1 MCGITGWRSFT
12 ERIEKGTL
20 RKMAGAIAHRGPD
33 SDGFY
38 IDDGIGL
45 GFRRLAIIDLSPKG
59 NQPMTSTTGKSTI
72 IFNGEI
78 YNYQELRNLDILRS
92 YKFRSATDTEA
103 IMALYEVVG
112 EKCVEY
118 LRGMFAFAIWDS
130 EKKKLFIA
138 RDRLGKKPV
147 YYYYAHGTFLFA
159 SEIKALLEHP
169 ALQERTVNDTAL
181 QLYLK
186 YGYVP
191 APYSIF
197 NEIRKLPAA
206 NTLTLDRQGQLH
218 TSEYWDL
225 DFNMKTPLNFQ
236 AAAVQLR
243 KMIEDSVQLRMIS
256 DVPLGAFLSGG
267 VDSSAVVATMAKFS
281 TKPVKTFSIGFEDR
295 NYDELSFAKIVAE
308 KYGTEHHEH
317 VLKPDF
323 FKDMPS
329 IMRYFDEPFADGS
342 AIPTYYIAKATR
354 QHVTVALN
362 GDGGDENFAG
372 YDRYM
377 NSMRARFIRIPR
389 LPQSDVPRTGVLRKI
404 ELLGMTQEER
414 YHSLHTAFE
423 PAHLGYGALPK
434 FHHYAK
440 QKLLLDKWMYADIKT
455 YLPDDLLVKVDRA
468 TMANSLEGRSPLL
481 DHKLMEFSASLP
493 PEWKLKGT
501 ETKII
506 FKHAVKDLLPKEIL
520 MKKKQGFAV
529 PINAWM
535 TKDWFSYTEAELMQ
549 SKLLQDRLKVRKL
562 LDLQKQGKPYGYR
575 LWNLL
580 MLREWE
586 KNYLVASS

>member
-12 ERIEKGTL
+12 ERIEKGML
-20 RKMAGAIAHRGPD
+20 RKIAGAIAHRGPD

-38 IDDGIGL
+38 IDDGIGF

-78 YNYQELRNLDILRS
+78 YNYQELRTLDILRS

-197 NEIRKLPAA
+197 NEIKKLPAA
-206 NTLTLDRQGQLH
+206 STLTLDKQGQLH
-218 TSEYWDL
+218 ISEYWDL
-225 DFNMKTPLNFQ
+225 DFNNKTPLNFQ
-236 AAAVQLR
+236 SAAVQLR
-243 KMIEDSVQLRMIS
+243 KMIEESVQLRMIS

-267 VDSSAVVATMAKFS
+267 IDSSAVVATMAKFS
-281 TKPVKTFSIGFEDR
+281 TKPVKTFSIGFEDKS
-295 NYDELSFAKIVAE
+295 YDELSFAKIVAE

-323 FKDMPS
+323 FKDMPG

-372 YDRYM
+372 YGRYM
-377 NSMRARFIRIPR
+377 NGMRARFIRIPR

-404 ELLGMTQEER
+404 ALLGMTQEER

-440 QKLLLDKWMYADIKT
+440 PKLLLDKWMYADIKT

-529 PINAWM
+529 PINEWM
-535 TKDWFSYTEAELMQ
+535 TKDWFSYTETELMQ